1 MLDEIKIMLGNAPTH
16 GNFVAF
22 PSALLTTDSE
32 TLQKHLQ
39 SRSSEIA
46 SAISQLFARSTAP
59 SPEIADLQGQI
70 ASLLASEKGHI
81 TAIEKS
87 RLEQE
92 QLLQRLEAASTRY
105 ILAERKLDRAK
116 SVTVAKLERQATFS
130 GRTEGG
136 SGLGGGMES
145 SVDDQKEPGKG
156 KAENGNG
163 HFEAER
169 GRKEAV
175 AALAKQTEQL
185 RVLETENEKLTSQV
199 TALNSRL
206 SHLTDDDY
214 SQTDLF
220 KQLRSQHEDVI
231 KRINH
236 LEATNIQLRQEAEK
250 LQKERTA
257 YRIQLETETQT
268 AVAEKEAQLAQAEHD
283 LARIRAARDEL
294 LADVAIRKA
303 TQNQERASTNQIKEL
318 AIAREERVKALESE
332 VERLLVLSKQQ
343 TSNPSPDPNVGNI
356 SPTDLPNK
364 YISLERQHSMLK
376 NELESMNTAYKKV
389 TALASQKVENFSTLE
404 EKITRLSAEKSK
416 ADQKYFATMKA
427 KEAREQEVR
436 SLRASS
442 SKSSEMVS
450 TLKDAEAA
458 SRAALVNH
466 EKELAEFKASYAS
479 ISNQYR
485 ICQQQLTE
493 EKIAVEALKAQA
505 EELKSF
511 LLSKDSSAS
520 AVASAH
526 RKAEVEIE
534 TLNVRVEEMQ
544 RSLESWKRKG
554 LGHQSEEY
562 EMLRVSF
569 PTGSVG
575 NPLRVYITDICY
587 LDSDYLHGVQTEFQ
601 EYCHQDVWTRILQR
615 VCGGATGVT
624 IEEMSQL

>member
-1 MLDEIKIMLGNAPTH
+1 MLGDIPNH
-16 GNFVAF
+16 GSFLAF
-22 PSALLTTDSE
+22 PSALLTTDIE
-32 TLQKHLQ
+32 TFQKHLQ

-46 SAISQLFARSTAP
+46 SAISQLSARSTAP
-59 SPEIADLQGQI
+59 SPEIAHLQGQI

-81 TAIEKS
+81 TALEKS

-105 ILAERKLDRAK
+105 ILAERKVDRAK
-116 SVTVAKLERQATFS
+116 SVTVAKLERQATSS
-130 GRTEGG
+130 GRAEGG
-136 SGLGGGMES
+136 GLEGS
-145 SVDDQKEPGKG
+145 NDDQKEAGKG
-156 KAENGNG
+156 RGENGDVSSD
-163 HFEAER
+163 AER
-169 GRKEAV
+169 ARKEAV
-175 AALAKQTEQL
+175 AALAKQKEQFDM
-185 RVLETENEKLTSQV
+185 LEAENEKLSAQL
-199 TALNSRL
+199 TALNNRL
-206 SHLTDDDY
+206 SHLSDEDY

-231 KRINH
+231 KRINN
-236 LEATNIQLRQEAEK
+236 LEATNIQLREEAER
-250 LQKERTA
+250 LQKERTS

-268 AVAEKEAQLAQAEHD
+268 AIAEKEAQLAQAEHD
-283 LARIRAARDEL
+283 LARIRSARDEL
-294 LADVAIRKA
+294 LADLSIRKA
-303 TQNQERASTNQIKEL
+303 TQNQERASISQIKEL
-318 AIAREERVKALESE
+318 TSAREERIRALESE
-332 VERLLVLSKQQ
+332 VERLLMQSRQPN
-343 TSNPSPDPNVGNI
+343 SPPSPDSNVGNI

-364 YISLERQHSMLK
+364 YFSLERQHSMLK
-376 NELESMNTAYKKV
+376 DELESMNTAYKKV

-466 EKELAEFKASYAS
+466 DKELAEFKASHS
-479 ISNQYR
+479 NINNQYR
-485 ICQQQLTE
+485 VCQQQLSE

-505 EELKSF
+505 EELKKS

-520 AVASAH
+520 ALASAH
-526 RKAEVEIE
+526 RKAEVEVE
-534 TLNVRVEEMQ
+534 MLNVRIEETQ

-554 LGHQSEEY
+554 LGNQSEEY

-569 PTGSVG
+569 SPCDQVTGIEEPIIDYVFA
-575 NPLRVYITDICY
+575 L
-587 LDSDYLHGVQTEFQ
+587 LDTGYLHSMQTEFQ
-601 EYCHQDVWTRILQR
+601 EHGHQDLWSRVLQEMRRRANDIPVEEMPQLQQDVWD
-615 VCGGATGVT
+615 
-624 IEEMSQL
+624 

>member
-1 MLDEIKIMLGNAPTH
+1 MLGNAPTH
-16 GNFVAF
+16 GTFVAF

-46 SAISQLFARSTAP
+46 SAISQLFARTTAP

-136 SGLGGGMES
+136 SGLGGGMEGS
-145 SVDDQKEPGKG
+145 ADDQKEPGKG

-185 RVLETENEKLTSQV
+185 RVLETENEKLTLQV

-389 TALASQKVENFSTLE
+389 TALACQKVENFSTLE

-450 TLKDAEAA
+450 TLKEAEAA

-466 EKELAEFKASYAS
+466 DKELAEFKASYAS

-544 RSLESWKRKG
+544 RSLESWKKKG

-575 NPLRVYITDICY
+575 NRLR
-587 LDSDYLHGVQTEFQ
+587 
-601 EYCHQDVWTRILQR
+601 
-615 VCGGATGVT
+615 
-624 IEEMSQL
+624 M